1 MLVTI
6 PILLVHAIAAHSLI
20 QNAPPSAGSI
30 GAAPPNTVQKDSS
43 GEKRRPRSDR
53 GDSFRNA
60 TPEQRR
66 QMQVDRMIDRA
77 ARTYDLDDSQ
87 KPLVRTEIENIQRE
101 RRQAMGPDAE
111 EYDKLREQMS
121 RYWRPASNE
130 NGEPVSRDELRERR
144 RRMMDDPEFR
154 KVRDRLRELD
164 RKYPVNWEDAMKR
177 VETLLPPEQAQK
189 GRKRIEEREA
199 RREERAQRWR
209 ARAELRKAR
218 RGEVD
223 PNAAAAGNSVS
234 TLPTKVESPSSAAPP
249 VQPPATVL
257 HPWEIYV
264 REFIAQHQLTA
275 AQQAAAMA
283 VLKDVRFRAAQTE
296 LSLREKTA
304 QAEEMSDPTA
314 RAARLA
320 QLREPTELLF
330 LELKNRLDGLLTA
343 SQRAPAR

>member
-1 MLVTI
+1 MFITL
-6 PILLVHAIAAHSLI
+6 PILLGHAITTLSLF
-20 QNAPPSAGSI
+20 QNAPPSAGPDGS
-30 GAAPPNTVQKDSS
+30 AAPRKDRNASPR
-43 GEKRRPRSDR
+43 EQRRRRPDR
-53 GDSFRNA
+53 GDSFRDA

-77 ARTYDLDDSQ
+77 TRTYELDDNQ
-87 KPLVRTEIENIQRE
+87 KPLVRTELETIQRE
-101 RRQAMGPDAE
+101 RRQAMGPEAE

-121 RYWRPASNE
+121 QFWRPPPNE
-130 NGEPVSRDELRERR
+130 KGEPVSRDELRERR

-164 RKYPVNWEDAMKR
+164 RKYPVDWEDAMKR
-177 VETLLPPEQAQK
+177 VETLLPPEQAEK

-209 ARAELRKAR
+209 ERAELRRAR

-223 PNAAAAGNSVS
+223 PNAAAAGTSVP

-264 REFIAQHQLTA
+264 REFITQHQLTA

-283 VLKDVRFRAAQTE
+283 VLKDVRSRAAQTE

-304 QAEEMSDPTA
+304 QAEEMSDPAA

-320 QLREPTELLF
+320 ELRKPTDQLF
-330 LELKNRLDGLLTA
+330 IELKNRLDGLLTA
-343 SQRAPAR
+343 SQRTPAP